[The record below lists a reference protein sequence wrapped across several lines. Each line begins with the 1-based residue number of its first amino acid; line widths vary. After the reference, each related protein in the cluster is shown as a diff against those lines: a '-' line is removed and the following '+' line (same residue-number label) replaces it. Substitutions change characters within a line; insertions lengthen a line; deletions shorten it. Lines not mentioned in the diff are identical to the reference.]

1 MSQIDRALNRARH
14 GSAVAERVT
23 LSPVEEPQI
32 RHVDGSVL
40 EDYASEGRRGE
51 SPAPAPRVQ
60 PSAVPAARKT
70 QQARAASANYPSWL
84 QGKLVVDRSLNPT
97 SAEQYR
103 RLAATLHGVQDERG
117 LKTLMVSSTVPR
129 EGKTLTVTNL
139 ALTLSEAYDFRV
151 LVIDAD
157 LRRPSI
163 HEVFGIPNSP
173 GLADVIRDGT
183 GNVPLIEVAPK
194 LAVLTAGR
202 VSTATPMA
210 ELANER
216 LPVLIKQV
224 SPQFDWILIDTPP
237 TGVFPDARLVAKVA
251 DAVLFVI
258 GAGLAPY
265 DLVQRA
271 LAEMGDLVIG
281 TVLNRVDERSLVGA
295 DYYGA
300 GYHSAAPDRS
310 PNSSCRK

>member
-1 MSQIDRALNRARH
+1 MSQIDRALNRARQ
-14 GSAVAERVT
+14 GGAVADRVT
-23 LSPVEEPQI
+23 LSPLEEPQI

-40 EDYASEGRRGE
+40 EDYASENRRGE
-51 SPAPAPRVQ
+51 SAVPTPAPRVQ
-60 PSAVPAARKT
+60 PAQPAAVPAARKI

-84 QGKLVVDRSLNPT
+84 QGKLVIDRGLNPT
-97 SAEQYR
+97 SSEQYR
-103 RLAATLHGVQDERG
+103 RLGATLHGLQDERG

-163 HEVFGIPNSP
+163 HEVFGVPNSP
-173 GLADVIRDGT
+173 GLADVIREGT

-271 LAEMGDLVIG
+271 IAELGDVVIG

-295 DYYGA
+295 DYYSA
-300 GYHSAAPDRS
+300 GYHSAVRDG
-310 PNSSCRK
+310 NLQ

>member
-1 MSQIDRALNRARH
+1 MSQIDRALNRARQ
-14 GSAVAERVT
+14 GGALADRAT
-23 LSPVEEPQI
+23 LSPLNEAEPQI
-32 RHVDGSVL
+32 RHVDGSIL
-40 EDYASEGRRGE
+40 EDYASESRRDE
-51 SPAPAPRVQ
+51 SPAPRVQ
-60 PSAVPAARKT
+60 PAATPAARKT
-70 QQARAASANYPSWL
+70 QQTQQARAANYPSWL
-84 QGKLVVDRSLNPT
+84 QGKLVVDRDLNPT

-103 RLAATLHGVQDERG
+103 RLGATLHGLQDERG

-129 EGKTLTVTNL
+129 EGKTLTVANL

-163 HEVFGIPNSP
+163 HEVFGVPNAP
-173 GLADVIRDGT
+173 GLADVMRDGT

-202 VSTATPMA
+202 VSSATPMA
-210 ELANER
+210 ELAHER
-216 LPVLIKQV
+216 LPALIKKV
-224 SPQFDWILIDTPP
+224 SPQFDWILLDTPP

-251 DAVLFVI
+251 DAILFVI

-271 LAEMGDLVIG
+271 IAELGDLVIG
-281 TVLNRVDERSLVGA
+281 TVLNRVDERTLVGA
-295 DYYGA
+295 DYYSA
-300 GYHSAAPDRS
+300 GYQSDARDNNPR
-310 PNSSCRK
+310 